1 MNNDATIFDPVPVI
15 ENELARVVR
24 SARTRAGEKQVAAME
39 YAVLGAGKR
48 LRPLLSWRACEA
60 VGGSGEA
67 SLLAGVAVE
76 LVHCF
81 SLVHDDLPALDNDA
95 LRRGKPTVHVQFGE
109 AMAVLVGDA
118 LLTMAS
124 GELAREWECEND
136 RTIRAR
142 RGMAN
147 TLADATSAM
156 IKGQVADT
164 LHDFDARDAT
174 PAQRLEFIHRHKTGA
189 LLGAACSLGVHSAF
203 FRTGA
208 IALDADPFAVAR
220 AYAEPLGLLFQAVDD
235 LLDVTQTAEQLGKRT
250 QKDAGAGKLTF
261 PAVYGVER
269 TRELIGEYQREAVEA
284 VRGLGEK
291 GTALRAVA
299 AFVGTRTK

>member
-1 MNNDATIFDPVPVI
+1 VSGQADIFGPLPAIEAALGRAVARADATPRLREAI
-15 ENELARVVR
+15 A
-24 SARTRAGEKQVAAME
+24 
-39 YAVLGAGKR
+39 YATLGAGKR
-48 LRPLLSWRACEA
+48 IRPLLAWHCCEA
-60 VGGSGEA
+60 FGGRGDDA
-67 SLLAGVAVE
+67 LPACIAVE

-109 AMAVLVGDA
+109 AMAVLAGDA

-124 GELAREWECEND
+124 LALAREWEHEDD
-136 RTIRAR
+136 RTIQAR
-142 RGMAN
+142 RGMAH

-164 LHDFDARDAT
+164 LHDFDASDAT

-189 LLGAACSLGVHSAF
+189 LLGAACALGVHAAC
-203 FRTGA
+203 FRHGG
-208 IALDADPFAVAR
+208 IGLDADPFAVAR

-235 LLDVTQTAEQLGKRT
+235 LLDVTQSAEHTGKRT
-250 QKDAGAGKLTF
+250 HKDEAAGKLTF

-269 TRELIGEYQREAVEA
+269 TRELIAGYEREAVEA
-284 VRGLGEK
+284 VAVLGEK
-291 GTALRAVA
+291 GATLRAIAHFVA
-299 AFVGTRTK
+299 TRTR